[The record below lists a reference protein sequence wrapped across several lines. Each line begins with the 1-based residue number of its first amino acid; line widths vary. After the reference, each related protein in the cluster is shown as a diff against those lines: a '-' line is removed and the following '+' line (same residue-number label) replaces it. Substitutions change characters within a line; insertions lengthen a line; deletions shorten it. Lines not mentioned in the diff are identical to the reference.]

1 MHRVSLD
8 LEGFRMDSQSTKIS
22 VVATVIVL
30 TVASTV
36 LVFGNILNPGESP
49 SESGITSIK
58 ILANSSD
65 ILYPEL
71 MEASFEIKSNSWIVT
86 ANFLDDS
93 EGWENPVAYDRTFS
107 VTNEEV
113 VSISD
118 ALWESVNST
127 SPSDDLIDAV
137 LEMWASIG
145 FQVEITYGDG
155 SWVCIWTLQTQKGH
169 ILFSQGTGTPNL
181 NMVDATVLE
190 PIDALDGLVGA
201 IYTVFASHL
210 VS

>member
-1 MHRVSLD
+1 
-8 LEGFRMDSQSTKIS
+8 MDSQSTKIS

-30 TVASTV
+30 AVASTAFV
-36 LVFGNILNPGESP
+36 LVNVLNPGESP
-49 SESGITSIK
+49 SDSGITSIM
-58 ILANSSD
+58 ILGNSSD

-71 MEASFEIKSNSWIVT
+71 MDASFEMQSNSWIVT

-93 EGWENPVAYDRTFS
+93 GGWESPETYDRTFS

-113 VSISD
+113 ISISN

-127 SPSDDLIDAV
+127 SESEEQTDVV

-145 FQVEITYGDG
+145 FQIEITYGDG
-155 SWVCIWTLQTQKGH
+155 SWVCIWTLQTERGH
-169 ILFSQGTGTPNL
+169 ILFNQGTGTPNP

-201 IYTVFASHL
+201 VYTVFEEHVGS
-210 VS
+210 